1 MKIKPSDNHLKM
13 SRLPLVLF
21 FFLSYSVY
29 PQQESPTFS
38 EAISNNLLKYKE
50 KADKAYR
57 QDNVLRAEFLFDS
70 LVNNCLKG
78 ARLDN
83 FKVKDLKNK
92 QVDLNEFQK
101 PVYLITNSSWIV
113 PTEGEIPAI
122 NQLADKYHD
131 QIDFVML
138 FWDNQKTAK
147 ELSQKYSK
155 NIKILYVD
163 ELKNNSS
170 YVVKNLKHSLGFPT
184 SFLLDKEKQIIDIQR
199 KVSHP
204 YGMDFEHSLELN
216 TRSFTKAISL
226 LLIKDSNQYSDN
238 TSEELEEIKA
248 LGLK

>member
-1 MKIKPSDNHLKM
+1 M
-13 SRLPLVLF
+13 SRIFLVFYFLF
-21 FFLSYSVY
+21 SISVY
-29 PQQESPTFS
+29 SQQETPTFS
-38 EAISNNLLKYKE
+38 EAISNNLKKYRE

-57 QDNVLRAEFLFDS
+57 NDNVARAEFLFDS

-83 FKVKDLKNK
+83 FKVKDLKDNV
-92 QVDLNEFQK
+92 VDLNGFHK

-113 PTEGEIPAI
+113 PTEGEIPAL
-122 NQLADKYHD
+122 NKLADKYYKE
-131 QIDFVML
+131 IDFVML

-147 ELSQKYSK
+147 ELSREYSK

-170 YVVKNLKHSLGFPT
+170 YVVRNLKHSLGFPT

-199 KVSHP
+199 KISHP
-204 YGMDFEHSLELN
+204 YGLDFEKSFNLN
-216 TRSFTKAISL
+216 TNSFSKAISL
-226 LLIKDSNQYSDN
+226 LLIKDSSQYSDN
-238 TSEELEEIKA
+238 SSDSKKKDSG